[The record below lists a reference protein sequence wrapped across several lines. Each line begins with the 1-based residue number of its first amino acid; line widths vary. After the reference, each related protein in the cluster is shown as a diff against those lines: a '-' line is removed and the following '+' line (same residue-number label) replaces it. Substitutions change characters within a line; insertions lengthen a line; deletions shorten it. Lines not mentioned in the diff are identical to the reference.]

1 MTITSLLIFRPNI
14 THRIITAILCIGS
27 CMAEVRGLI
36 FLLKYLSKLIFELN
50 QTKAAN
56 EPTLFLWGLIIV
68 LMLFCFTS
76 GFLLV
81 FCILGLIL
89 IESTNV
95 IVDETG
101 ITVEY
106 LALPHRLANY
116 FGAGH
121 LSWKHIL
128 KLEKNNIFFTL
139 HGKEHNIA
147 CSKYGNGNHKRYKV
161 IKLKFI
167 IVDELDRLILT
178 ILERSPNL
186 II

>member
-1 MTITSLLIFRPNI
+1 MTTTSLLIFRPNL
-14 THRIITAILCIGS
+14 THRIIAAILCIGS
-27 CMAEVRGLI
+27 CMAGVRGLI
-36 FLLKYLSKLIFELN
+36 FLLKYLPKLIFELN
-50 QTKAAN
+50 QTKTAN
-56 EPTLFLWGLIIV
+56 ESTLFLWSLIVILV
-68 LMLFCFTS
+68 LFCFIS

-95 IVDETG
+95 IVDKTG

-106 LALPHRLANY
+106 LALPNRLAIY

-121 LSWKHIL
+121 LLWKHVL
-128 KLEKNNIFFTL
+128 KLEKNIIFFTL
-139 HGKEHNIA
+139 HGKEHNMS
-147 CSKYGNGNHKRYKV
+147 CSKYDNHKQCKV

>member
-1 MTITSLLIFRPNI
+1 MTITSLLIFRPNL
-14 THRIITAILCIGS
+14 THRIIAAILCVGS
-27 CMAEVRGLI
+27 CMAGARGLI
-36 FLLKYLSKLIFELN
+36 FLLKCLPKLIFELN

-56 EPTLFLWGLIIV
+56 EPTLFLWSLIVV
-68 LMLFCFTS
+68 LMLFCFIG

-95 IVDETG
+95 IVDEVG

-106 LALPHRLANY
+106 LALPHHLAIY

-121 LSWKHIL
+121 LSWKHAL
-128 KLEKNNIFFTL
+128 KLEKNSIFFTL
-139 HGKEHNIA
+139 HGKEHNMA
-147 CSKYGNGNHKRYKV
+147 CNKYGNHKQYKA